1 MAVTVRPVTE
11 AVGAEI
17 SGVDLRRLSD
27 QDFAAIERAWTR
39 HSMILLR
46 AQQLGEGVQLMDG
59 HVADQMRPQT
69 PVRRPPR
76 RVDVEHTH

>member
-27 QDFAAIERAWTR
+27 QDFARDRAGLDPSIR
-39 HSMILLR
+39 
-46 AQQLGEGVQLMDG
+46 
-59 HVADQMRPQT
+59 
-69 PVRRPPR
+69 
-76 RVDVEHTH
+76 

>member
-27 QDFAAIERAWTR
+27 ADFAAIERPGPSIR
-39 HSMILLR
+39 
-46 AQQLGEGVQLMDG
+46 
-59 HVADQMRPQT
+59 
-69 PVRRPPR
+69 
-76 RVDVEHTH
+76 